1 MRRYYPLGMAEN
13 ETVWTIVVAA
23 GSGLRFGRAKQFE
36 VIGGRRIVDWAV
48 EQAHKH
54 SVGVVVVLPPGQA
67 NGPGE
72 VEGGSTRSESVRK
85 GLAAV
90 PNDATIVCVHD
101 AARPFASHAVFQ
113 RVISAVVDGADAA
126 VPGIPVVD
134 TIKQINETNVVVAT
148 PRRETLRAVQT
159 PQAFRAS
166 SLRRAH
172 EHDGEGTDDAALI
185 ELIGGEVVVVEG
197 EVVNRKITS
206 PEDLEWAVAHADRL
220 LAGEI

>member
-1 MRRYYPLGMAEN
+1 MAEN

-23 GSGLRFGRAKQFE
+23 GSGLRFGSAKQFE
-36 VIGGRRIVDWAV
+36 TVGGKPIVQWALD
-48 EQAHKH
+48 EASRH
-54 SVGVVVVLPPGQA
+54 SVGVIVVLPKGMAEGPGQ
-67 NGPGE
+67 
-72 VEGGSTRSESVRK
+72 VEGGTTRSESVRR

-90 PNDATIVCVHD
+90 PDDATIVCVHD
-101 AARPFASHAVFQ
+101 AARPFASPTVFQ

-134 TIKQINETNVVVAT
+134 TIKQVNESDVVVST

-172 EHDGEGTDDAALI
+172 ESGAEGTDDATLI
-185 ELIGGEVVVVEG
+185 EKIGGEVIVVEG
-197 EVVNRKITS
+197 EVVNRKITTR
-206 PEDLEWAVAHADRL
+206 EDLEWAVAHADRL
-220 LAGEI
+220 LHGEV

>member
-1 MRRYYPLGMAEN
+1 MTEN

-23 GSGLRFGRAKQFE
+23 GSGLRFGSAKQFE
-36 VIGGRRIVDWAV
+36 IIGGAQIVDWATK
-48 EQAHKH
+48 EAKKH
-54 SVGVVVVLPPGQA
+54 SVGVITVLPKGQA

-72 VEGGSTRSESVRK
+72 VEGGATRSESVRK

-90 PNDATIVCVHD
+90 PDDATIVCVHD
-101 AARPFASHAVFQ
+101 AARPFASPDIFR

-134 TIKQINETNVVVAT
+134 TIKQVNESNVVVGT
-148 PRRETLRAVQT
+148 PHRETLRAIQT

-166 SLRRAH
+166 SLRKAH
-172 EHDGEGTDDAALI
+172 AQGGEGTDDAFLI
-185 ELIGGEVVVVEG
+185 EKIGGEVVVVDGEG
-197 EVVNRKITS
+197 VNRKITT

-220 LAGEI
+220 LKGEV

>member
-1 MRRYYPLGMAEN
+1 MAQN

-23 GSGLRFGRAKQFE
+23 GSGLRCGAAKQFE

-48 EQAHKH
+48 EEAAKH
-54 SVGVVVVLPPGQA
+54 SVGVVVVLPAGQATGPGQ
-67 NGPGE
+67 
-72 VEGGSTRSESVRK
+72 VEGGATRSESVRR

-90 PNDATIVCVHD
+90 PTDATIVCVHD
-101 AARPFASHAVFQ
+101 AARPFASPVIFQ

-126 VPGIPVVD
+126 VPGVAVVD
-134 TIKQINETNVVVAT
+134 TIKQVNESEVVGAT

-172 EHDGEGTDDAALI
+172 DQGGEGTDDAALI
-185 ELIGGEVVVVEG
+185 ERIGGEVVVVEG
-197 EVVNRKITS
+197 EIVNRKITS
-206 PEDLEWAVAHADRL
+206 PEDLEWAVAHANRL